1 MAMYK
6 KRYQEELDKQRD
18 ELYAP
23 INEYLDNAIRRVCER
38 EQITILFD
46 QGQPLYMSAQC
57 VDLTSLVKIEL
68 GL

>member
-1 MAMYK
+1 MK
-6 KRYQEELDKQRD
+6 EFFS
-18 ELYAP
+18 
-23 INEYLDNAIRRVCER
+23 INEYVEEAIRRVCER

-57 VDLTSLVKIEL
+57 VDLTSLVKVEL